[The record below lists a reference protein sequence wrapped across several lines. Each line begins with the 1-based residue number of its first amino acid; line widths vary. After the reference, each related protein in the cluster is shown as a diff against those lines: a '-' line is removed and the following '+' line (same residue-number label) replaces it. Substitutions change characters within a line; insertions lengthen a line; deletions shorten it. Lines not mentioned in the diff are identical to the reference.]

1 MYNSH
6 KKLEKNNMNELK
18 GKHINAAFELPF
30 QPISDGLLLLR
41 YHLEDPLQT
50 QRKFHIRHWLLNLI
64 DLYRENLSIEK
75 HGMPNFL
82 IRLDGVALKR
92 KVCPPQD
99 ILWIQHEIDINK
111 LIEVGQVKLAFI
123 DRKAA
128 DK

>member
-1 MYNSH
+1 MYNCH
-6 KKLEKNNMNELK
+6 KKLGKNIMNELK
-18 GKHINAAFELPF
+18 SKHFNAAFQLPL
-30 QPISDGLLLLR
+30 QQISDGLLLLR
-41 YHLEDPLQT
+41 YHLDPLQA
-50 QRKFHIRHWLLNLI
+50 QRKFHIPHWLLNLI
-64 DLYRENLSIEK
+64 DLYRENLSTEK

-82 IRLDGVALKR
+82 IRLDVVALKR